1 MLTLSLKHF
10 FFQMVPLCVKSVKRK
25 RKRVDHSNIIL
36 ALPAIYPFPQKKTVA
51 GAAGKKRAATKKN
64 TTGGEPSSKYPLHN
78 NHSKKK
84 KKKIKCAIMHL
95 CGPLFQ

>member
-1 MLTLSLKHF
+1 MLTLSLKH

-51 GAAGKKRAATKKN
+51 SAAGKKRAATKKN
-64 TTGGEPSSKYPLHN
+64 TTGIIGPSSN
-78 NHSKKK
+78 
-84 KKKIKCAIMHL
+84 
-95 CGPLFQ
+95 